1 MYSKKVTIVNPT
13 GLHARPAAEFCK
25 NAGQYASTIQIKRLT
40 GEEKETNAK
49 SVIGVMAMAL
59 SKGVEVE
66 ITAEGSD
73 ENKAVDT
80 LTGLIESGF
89 GEL

>member
-25 NAGQYASTIQIKRLT
+25 NAGQYASAIQIKRLT